1 MNRRPWSRL
10 ILGIIFFSM
19 VPLIEAADS
28 PRMGAGEPWPNLLM
42 HEPASIDPS
51 IAALQQRANASLE
64 KLVQLASLHE

>member
-28 PRMGAGEPWPNLLM
+28 PRMGASEPWLSLLM
-42 HEPASIDPS
+42 HEPANIDPS
-51 IAALQQRANASLE
+51 VAALQQRANASLE

>member
-28 PRMGAGEPWPNLLM
+28 PRTSASEPWPNLPM

-51 IAALQQRANASLE
+51 ITALQQRANASLE
-64 KLVQLASLHE
+64 KLVQLTSLHE

>member
-28 PRMGAGEPWPNLLM
+28 PRTSEHWPNLLM

-64 KLVQLASLHE
+64 KLIQMASLHE

>member
-19 VPLIEAADS
+19 IPLIEAADS
-28 PRMGAGEPWPNLLM
+28 PRTSASEPWPNLLM

-64 KLVQLASLHE
+64 KLVQLTSLHE

>member
-1 MNRRPWSRL
+1 MNRSPWSRL

-28 PRMGAGEPWPNLLM
+28 PRTGAGEPWPNLLI
-42 HEPASIDPS
+42 HEPANIDPS
-51 IAALQQRANASLE
+51 VAALQQRANASLE